1 MKAFL
6 LALLA
11 AALCAERAHSL
22 FCFSCDD
29 SASNWGCLRPV
40 MCPSEANY
48 CVTTYVG
55 AGIGGYSRQSISKGC
70 APVCPSAGINLGV
83 LAASISCCS
92 SFLCNISGASSVKV
106 SYTVLAT
113 ALLALFVS
121 LRAGL

>member
-1 MKAFL
+1 SPRWLFL
-6 LALLA
+6 RPVILCVEA
-11 AALCAERAHSL
+11 AHAL
-22 FCFSCDD
+22 FCFSCED
-29 SASNWGCLRPV
+29 SASNWGCLSPV
-40 MCPSEANY
+40 ACPSEANY

-55 AGIGGYSRQSISKGC
+55 ATIGGQSGQSISKGC

-106 SYTVLAT
+106 SYMVLAT